1 MFAVPTRVSYQT
13 TTRTRLRTDATWRA
27 YPLKN
32 LISFAATATLLVL
45 VSIGCGGSGVECV
58 GTVQYQGK
66 TFEGKDKTAEAA
78 KLNACNSYCRD
89 ADPEFDA
96 MYRIWLDSPKGKAA
110 GSPSKQESIFKDKDL
125 LAYVTETCA
134 KKCAATMNPEAK
146 CGK

>member
-1 MFAVPTRVSYQT
+1 MKNKFSLVAT
-13 TTRTRLRTDATWRA
+13 TAFIVA
-27 YPLKN
+27 
-32 LISFAATATLLVL
+32 IVL
-45 VSIGCGGSGVECV
+45 GCGGSGAECV

-66 TFEGKDKTAEAA
+66 TFEGKDKTAEQA
-78 KLNACNSYCRD
+78 KLNACNNYCRD

-134 KKCAATMNPEAK
+134 KKCVATMNPEAK